1 MFSISSGNKQLSH
14 VGEKPNPITRAVESE
29 TKEGV
34 DYLTLGLAILGGVAG
49 ATAGLLY
56 GEAGILSALF
66 PTVVFFFVG
75 YLIGIMRHL
84 NSDELKRVLVI
95 FVLFL
100 FSILFWM
107 TYEQAGSSL
116 TLFADRLTNTT
127 ILGWAYP
134 SSWFQSVPA
143 IFVIILAPIIG
154 IVWQSL
160 GDRQPSSPG
169 KFTIG
174 LFFAGIAFVVIAF
187 AASLAGGG
195 RVSPMWLVVVYFL
208 QTIGELCLSPVG
220 LSTVTKLSPGEWW
233 D

>member
-1 MFSISSGNKQLSH
+1 
-14 VGEKPNPITRAVESE
+14 
-29 TKEGV
+29 
-34 DYLTLGLAILGGVAG
+34 
-49 ATAGLLY
+49 
-56 GEAGILSALF
+56 
-66 PTVVFFFVG
+66 
-75 YLIGIMRHL
+75 
-84 NSDELKRVLVI
+84 VLVI

-107 TYEQAGSSL
+107 TYEQTGSSL
-116 TLFADRLTNTT
+116 TLFADRLTRITM
-127 ILGWAYP
+127 LGWAYP

-143 IFVIILAPIIG
+143 IFVIMLAPVLGAI
-154 IVWQSL
+154 WQLL

-195 RVSPMWLVVVYFL
+195 RVSPGWLVVVYFL

-220 LSTVTKLSPGEWW
+220 LSTVTKLSPGRMVGLMLGVWFLSISIGSYIAGLTTRLFAGN
-233 D
+233 DTAVLVRGFGIFAGVTLAAAVILLVLTPLIKKMTPRSI